1 MNKIFR
7 RNPKIEES
15 PLQTDLMLFDPVES
29 RFFVLNP
36 TMAYI
41 WRSCDGNTAFD
52 RIVESVPREFEQS
65 ESHPVAA
72 EMKTALEELLTLG
85 LVAPAVES

>member
-1 MNKIFR
+1 MSEIFC

-15 PLQTDLMLFDPVES
+15 PLQTDLMLFDPVQS

-41 WRSCDGNTAFD
+41 WRSCDGNTAFEQ
-52 RIVESVPREFEQS
+52 IVESIPRQFDES

-85 LVAPAVES
+85 LVTPAAQS